1 MGLFRR
7 GPKFSEMET
16 EEERYQRS
24 PQHAEQERQ
33 AEQLRCT
40 EMARREWAR
49 RREAEE
55 KAQEERRSR
64 VKQVGTLTR
73 LRDGVWETR
82 GWQIDGVDDH
92 EDAVTHRSNL
102 GGLSVQDLCALAHGP
117 RCRCTR
123 GRR

>member
-16 EEERYQRS
+16 EEERYLSS
-24 PQHAEQERQ
+24 PQRAEQERQ

-55 KAQEERRSR
+55 RAQEERRSR

-73 LRDGVWETR
+73 LRDGAWETR
-82 GWQIDGVDDH
+82 GWQIDGVDDT
-92 EDAVTHRSNL
+92 EDAVTHRGSL
-102 GGLSVQDLCALAHGP
+102 GGLSIQDLCALAHGP